1 MNGYGDPDVA
11 GRDGREFDPREA
23 SELLERATEQ
33 ARRVSTSDT
42 SRFDAD
48 RFRGGSG
55 GLWRHLT
62 LGQRATSL

>member
-33 ARRVSTSDT
+33 ARRVSDIP
-42 SRFDAD
+42 DPV
-48 RFRGGSG
+48 
-55 GLWRHLT
+55 LT
-62 LGQRATSL
+62 LIASAVVLVAYGAI